1 LNLAPIGPE
10 NTIVLGV
17 VSMWTVVVLDK
28 NINCNQICHRIQKHL
43 FDKCNRENIS
53 LEGKILRIEI
63 RDTTASEDSE
73 ILKIPHFPE
82 S

>member
-1 LNLAPIGPE
+1 MILAPIGPE

-17 VSMWTVVVLDK
+17 ESMWTVIVLDK
-28 NINCNQICHRIQKHL
+28 NINCNQICHRIQKQL

-53 LEGKILRIEI
+53 LEGKILRVEI

-73 ILKIPHFPE
+73 ILKIPHFTE

>member
-1 LNLAPIGPE
+1 MGPVD
-10 NTIVLGV
+10 TIVLGV
-17 VSMWTVVVLDK
+17 ESMWTVIVLDK
-28 NINCNQICHRIQKHL
+28 NINCNQICHRIQKYL

-63 RDTTASEDSE
+63 KDTSASDDSE

>member
-1 LNLAPIGPE
+1 MILAPIGPE

-17 VSMWTVVVLDK
+17 ESMWTVIVLDK

-53 LEGKILRIEI
+53 LEGKILRVEI

-73 ILKIPHFPE
+73 ILKIPHFTE